1 MVAPYGNG
9 RIGNWYPNRAAVM
22 GENVPAILVASG
34 AAALGWSGVLCNCS
48 DLGGAGWLPDLC
60 GWAIRQWHTTPEPSA
75 NNWKVVLLAMPNTH
89 RVYQKAPAGETNPA
103 GAKTSPSAKPRE
115 LLTYWELASPKL
127 LTAARKSPRAQPKS

>member
-1 MVAPYGNG
+1 LPFAQSFDLRSEFNRFDVVAPYDNG

-60 GWAIRQWHTTPEPSA
+60 G
-75 NNWKVVLLAMPNTH
+75 
-89 RVYQKAPAGETNPA
+89 
-103 GAKTSPSAKPRE
+103 
-115 LLTYWELASPKL
+115 
-127 LTAARKSPRAQPKS
+127 